1 LDESL
6 DEGTTPEMIILTFMI
21 LENLL
26 SSFFCFTWVLAI
38 VMSIF
43 LVEEDGHALGVEE
56 DKCKM
61 ITEKT
66 VFDHIR
72 QKAKSFSLLSAFD
85 NIRCPSLEVF
95 LSKDNTR
102 VKSHNH
108 HHEIVVLDDE
118 DGLQVPQPNGVNLPV
133 ELKKAEQD
141 GIKHHLTL
149 NDHDTTGSSNIV
161 DTGTARTCHV
171 MQQVVF
177 SLSISCYHCFFLS
190 LKVFSSLNLK
200 QELMENQLKK
210 LYLTIYGENPRS
222 LH

>member
-1 LDESL
+1 
-6 DEGTTPEMIILTFMI
+6 MI
-21 LENLL
+21 
-26 SSFFCFTWVLAI
+26 
-38 VMSIF
+38 IF

-95 LSKDNTR
+95 LSKDNAR
-102 VKSHNH
+102 VKRHDH

-118 DGLQVPQPNGVNLPV
+118 EGLEVPQPNGANLPV
-133 ELKKAEQD
+133 ELKKAELD
-141 GIKHHLTL
+141 GIKLHLTL
-149 NDHDTTGSSNIV
+149 NDHYTTGSSNIV
-161 DTGTARTCHV
+161 DTGTPCSTCHLIQRV
-171 MQQVVF
+171 GF
-177 SLSISCYHCFFLS
+177 TLSISCYHCFFLS
-190 LKVFSSLNLK
+190 LKIFSSLNLK
-200 QELMENQLKK
+200 QELMENPLKK
-210 LYLTIYGENPRS
+210 LFLTIYGENPRS